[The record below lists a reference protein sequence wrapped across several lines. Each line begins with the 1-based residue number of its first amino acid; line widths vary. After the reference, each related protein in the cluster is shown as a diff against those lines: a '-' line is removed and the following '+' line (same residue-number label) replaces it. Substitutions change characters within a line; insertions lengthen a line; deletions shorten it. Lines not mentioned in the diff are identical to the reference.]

1 MKKQLKLWSSLSVAT
16 LVGAGVLSGC
26 DNKPATEVTSDPVA
40 TEQVQPGLDD
50 SAPAHAHE
58 VAPVGGEGEGMSED
72 DDPVT
77 DDVVFLSQLGQIRG
91 HLLVGMELF
100 RAGHLDHARTHMKHP
115 EDELYSAL
123 KPAFE
128 ARGIPA
134 FDSQLTGL
142 AQSVEENKDASEVE
156 AAYSALLAE
165 LDRVE
170 GQVDASAQDWLLVA
184 VELVRTAAEEYG
196 IAVDDSG
203 KMVNAHEY
211 QDAFGFVKTADAM
224 VAAIDGAGS
233 EALSAAVAESKA
245 LIEPLY
251 DAWPSLVPPETL
263 DAATTSR
270 LYGTAAN
277 MELEARGLE

>member
-26 DNKPATEVTSDPVA
+26 DNNTPATEVTSDPVP
-40 TEQVQPGLDD
+40 TEQVQPGVEDG
-50 SAPAHAHE
+50 APDHAHE
-58 VAPVGGEGEGMSED
+58 AAPAGGEGEGMSG

-134 FDSQLTGL
+134 FDSELSGL
-142 AQSVEENKDASEVE
+142 AQSVEENRDASDVE

-170 GQVDASAQDWLLVA
+170 GEVDASAKDKLLVA
-184 VELVRTAAEEYG
+184 VALVRTAAEEYG

-203 KMVNAHEY
+203 KVVNAHEY
-211 QDAFGFVKTADAM
+211 QDAFGFVKTADAL
-224 VAAIDGAGS
+224 VVAIDEAGS
-233 EALSAAVAESKA
+233 EALSAAVAENKA

-251 DAWPSLVPPETL
+251 DAWPSLVPPQTL